1 MSFFDRKDIVIL
13 ALFVPLG
20 DIGRITTANKVYKI
34 VVLTGK
40 GAEHTIVD
48 IGTRHILFGIAKQ
61 GDSELYGTIFICS
74 GERKIAILL
83 QFVVESGIADCQFLR
98 LSNRRHRIPQVDII
112 KHRIKA

>member
-1 MSFFDRKDIVIL
+1 MD
-13 ALFVPLG
+13 
-20 DIGRITTANKVYKI
+20 KI
-34 VVLTGK
+34 VVLTCK
-40 GAEHTIVD
+40 SAKHTIVY
-48 IGTRHILFGIAKQ
+48 IIPRHILFGIAKQ
-61 GDSELYGTIFICS
+61 GDSELYGAIFVCS